1 MSILVKSTALAF
13 SFLTLSSIAS
23 AGDPGP
29 EGVPVDIS
37 NIVLYPDK
45 EGATATAAK
54 AATDT
59 ATTVAAAS
67 GVVDGAGNA
76 IGAGTLG
83 TTASAAAGASAGD
96 AVTKAG
102 SEAAEMIGVMFEK
115 GKDVA
120 GNVMEALT
128 PAGTVP
134 ALTNDRFELYLS
146 DKVAFGMYERNASER
161 FESIDEGRLHLGLLY
176 GEARDT
182 VFQGG
187 LAVDTSLTDLFRL
200 SVGGRGYVG
209 LLGDENEDT
218 IAAAL
223 GAEAAYI
230 LPFEKLPLEFGAS
243 IYYAP
248 DILTFGTSDRVIDTR
263 FGVALPV
270 RPQLSVFT
278 GARFLQFDTR
288 PGDEEVDNR
297 IHLGVR
303 WDFKEDSGS

>member
-1 MSILVKSTALAF
+1 
-13 SFLTLSSIAS
+13 
-23 AGDPGP
+23 
-29 EGVPVDIS
+29 
-37 NIVLYPDK
+37 
-45 EGATATAAK
+45 
-54 AATDT
+54 
-59 ATTVAAAS
+59 
-67 GVVDGAGNA
+67 
-76 IGAGTLG
+76 
-83 TTASAAAGASAGD
+83 
-96 AVTKAG
+96 
-102 SEAAEMIGVMFEK
+102 
-115 GKDVA
+115 
-120 GNVMEALT
+120 
-128 PAGTVP
+128 
-134 ALTNDRFELYLS
+134 
-146 DKVAFGMYERNASER
+146 MYERNASER